1 MSKYRRIIKVGQ
13 KKDYSKILAI
23 LFLCVFVFIGF
34 SYVNKVNKKDE
45 QIINNYRKLCGD
57 DYESE
62 ATQICFRD
70 VYYQYND

>member
-1 MSKYRRIIKVGQ
+1 MNKYRRNIRASQ
-13 KKDYSKILAI
+13 RKDYSEIWAI
-23 LFLCVFVFIGF
+23 LFLCVFAFASF
-34 SYVNKVNKKDE
+34 SYLNKINKRDE